1 MGKGGIMYGL
11 SYIPSIKENDRDAP
25 YRKIKVKQEFSE
37 KNHSVLKYYLRRI
50 KNCNFILEIGVS
62 RNGDKSS
69 TNTLLKYKKK
79 EAIYLG
85 IDLVDKSFLKADNC
99 YTLKTNSS
107 NTEEILNEIKKLSGK
122 TEIDFLMI
130 DGFHS
135 VNQILDDWK
144 FSKYVTKNGVIAIH
158 DINHHPGPI
167 ELIKAIDKNL
177 FEIRLYHGSMDQ
189 DWGIGV
195 VRRKSK

>member
-69 TNTLLKYKKK
+69 TNTL
-79 EAIYLG
+79 
-85 IDLVDKSFLKADNC
+85 
-99 YTLKTNSS
+99 
-107 NTEEILNEIKKLSGK
+107 
-122 TEIDFLMI
+122 
-130 DGFHS
+130 
-135 VNQILDDWK
+135 
-144 FSKYVTKNGVIAIH
+144 
-158 DINHHPGPI
+158 
-167 ELIKAIDKNL
+167 
-177 FEIRLYHGSMDQ
+177 
-189 DWGIGV
+189 
-195 VRRKSK
+195 